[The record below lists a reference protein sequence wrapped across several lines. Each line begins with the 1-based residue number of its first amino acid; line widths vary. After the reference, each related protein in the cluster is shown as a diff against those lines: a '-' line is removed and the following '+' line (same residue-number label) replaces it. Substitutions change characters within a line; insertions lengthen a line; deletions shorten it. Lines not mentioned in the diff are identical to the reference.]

1 MYLDGNDKENLF
13 NNVKNL
19 LEIQNNETRALKTSV
34 FLKRGIQKEKVVLIG
49 WLMLVFAVVVLW
61 LANFVK

>member
-49 WLMLVFAVVVLW
+49 
-61 LANFVK
+61 